1 MRDELSAETTAAI
14 QSLAREILDE
24 IGATAPV
31 DLAEGITA
39 RLKEAVSELLYGE
52 RERCVAIC
60 KRRAALWSNT
70 AAASSPLGR
79 EESRARTNEA
89 TYIADAIRALS
100 G

>member
-52 RERCVAIC
+52 RERCVPIVFQ
-60 KRRAALWSNT
+60 KFNT
-70 AAASSPLGR
+70 PRLKPTLPR
-79 EESRARTNEA
+79 
-89 TYIADAIRALS
+89 RALS
-100 G
+100 AFQRSGIARHQK